1 METFNQSRIDNEC
14 INPGLGEKVYDYYNG
29 ALAAQDVR
37 VFEQHLIRCSHCER
51 IVLELDRIFF
61 SFEEIDV
68 DEDVPTVEEEHFRE
82 GSVRRIQNN

>member
-37 VFEQHLIRCSHCER
+37 VFEQHLIQCSHCER

-68 DEDVPTVEEEHFRE
+68 EEEISPLETDRYRE
-82 GSVRRIQNN
+82 GSVRRILNN